1 MKKPKILITGSR
13 GLIGKILARA
23 LSDRFEIY
31 GLDIISRSQG
41 KYFNMDI
48 SNFPKLESVFKKLPR
63 LYAIIHLAAESPVN
77 GTWESVLRNN
87 IIGTRN
93 IYECARKYK
102 IQRVIFASSNHVTGA
117 YEGIPP
123 KLHKQKKPRIISV
136 NDPVR
141 PDSYY
146 GTSKIFG
153 EAIARQFFELHK
165 ISSICLRIGTVIKSD
180 DPTKNERQML
190 TWLSHRDLIQ
200 LVEKSLFSKV
210 LFGIYYG
217 ISDNKGKFWDISN
230 TKKELGYKPKDN
242 ASKFSRSSAIM

>member
-1 MKKPKILITGSR
+1 MKFKILITGSR
-13 GLIGKILARA
+13 GRIGKILAQA
-23 LSDRFEIY
+23 LADKFEISE
-31 GLDIISRSQG
+31 LDIIGRSQG
-41 KYFNMDI
+41 KYFKVDI
-48 SNFPKLESVFKKLPR
+48 SNLQKLEVVFKKIPK
-63 LYAIIHLAAESPVN
+63 LYAIIHLAAKSLVN
-77 GTWESVLRNN
+77 ETWESIFRNN

-117 YEGIPP
+117 YERVSP
-123 KLHKQKKPRIISV
+123 KLHKQKKPRIISI

-141 PDSYY
+141 PDGYY

-153 EAIARQFFELHK
+153 EAIARHFFELYK
-165 ISSICLRIGTVIKSD
+165 ISSICLRIGTVIESNE
-180 DPTKNERQML
+180 PTENERQMR

-217 ISDNKGKFWDISN
+217 VSDNKGRFWDISN
-230 TKKELGYKPKDN
+230 AKKELGYKPKDN
-242 ASKFSRSSAIM
+242 ASRFSRSSSL

>member
-1 MKKPKILITGSR
+1 MKLKILITGSR
-13 GLIGKILARA
+13 GRIGKILTQA
-23 LSDRFEIY
+23 LADKFEIFE
-31 GLDIISRSQG
+31 LDIIGRSQG
-41 KYFNMDI
+41 KYFKVDI
-48 SNFPKLESVFKKLPR
+48 SNLQKLEVVFKKIPK

-77 GTWESVLRNN
+77 GTWKSVLRNN

-153 EAIARQFFELHK
+153 EAIAKQFFELHK
-165 ISSICLRIGTVIKSD
+165 ISSICLRIGSVIKD
-180 DPTKNERQML
+180 NDPTKNKRHLL
-190 TWLSHRDLIQ
+190 TWLSYRDLVQ
-200 LVEKSLFSKV
+200 LIEKSLTSKV
-210 LFGIYYG
+210 PFGVYYG
-217 ISDNKGKFWDISN
+217 VSNNTGRFWDISN
-230 TKKELGYKPKDN
+230 VERELGYKPKDN
-242 ASKFSRSSAIM
+242 ASRFSRSSPS

>member
-1 MKKPKILITGSR
+1 MKLKILITGSR
-13 GLIGKILARA
+13 GRIGKILVQA
-23 LSDRFEIY
+23 LADKFEIFE
-31 GLDIISRSQG
+31 LDIIGRSQG
-41 KYFNMDI
+41 KYFKVDI
-48 SNFPKLESVFKKLPR
+48 SNLQKLEVVFKKIPK

-77 GTWESVLRNN
+77 GTWKSVLRNN

-123 KLHKQKKPRIISV
+123 KLHKQKKPRIISI

-153 EAIARQFFELHK
+153 EAIAKQFFELHK
-165 ISSICLRIGTVIKSD
+165 ISSICLRIGSVIKD
-180 DPTKNERQML
+180 NDPTKNKRHLL
-190 TWLSHRDLIQ
+190 TWLSYRDLIQ

-217 ISDNKGKFWDISN
+217 VSDNKGKFWDVSN
-230 TKKELGYKPKDN
+230 VKRELGYKSKDN
-242 ASKFSRSSAIM
+242 ASRFSRSSPS